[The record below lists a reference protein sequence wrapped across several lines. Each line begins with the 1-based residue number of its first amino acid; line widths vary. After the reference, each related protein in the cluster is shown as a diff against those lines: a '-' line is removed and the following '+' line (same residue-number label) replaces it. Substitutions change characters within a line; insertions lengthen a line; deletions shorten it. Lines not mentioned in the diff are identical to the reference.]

1 MPDARMSSATPGDDV
16 QESERPGAFDRLVVG
31 MNALGSFWVLLLVL
45 LVTSD
50 ALGRTFL
57 NHPIQGTH
65 EMIQISVVGIV
76 FMQLAD
82 TIRTGRLTRSDS
94 VLGILS
100 EKRPRLAAALQCA
113 FHLLGA
119 AFMGIGLWG
128 SVPLLREAIERG
140 SYIGNE
146 GIFTAP
152 VWPVK
157 TIIVMGLA
165 VCLIQFLRLA
175 IASFRQARERRGAS

>member
-1 MPDARMSSATPGDDV
+1 MSDATRDPGAQQTV
-16 QESERPGAFDRLVVG
+16 RPGVFDRLVIG

-45 LVTSD
+45 LVTGD

-57 NHPIQGTH
+57 NHPIEGTH

-82 TIRTGRLTRSDS
+82 TIRTGRLTRADS
-94 VLGILS
+94 ILGICNL
-100 EKRPRLAAALQCA
+100 RWPRVGAAMQCA
-113 FHLLGA
+113 FCVLGA
-119 AFMGIGLWG
+119 LFMGIGLWG
-128 SVPLLREAIERG
+128 SVPLLKEAIDRG
-140 SYIGNE
+140 SYIGND

-157 TIIVMGLA
+157 TIIVVGLA
-165 VCLIQFLRLA
+165 MCLIQFLRLA
-175 IASFRQARERRGAS
+175 IVAFRQAHSRRAVSA

>member
-1 MPDARMSSATPGDDV
+1 MSDAKPAEGAQQTA
-16 QESERPGAFDRLVVG
+16 RPGVFDRLVVG

-57 NHPIQGTH
+57 NHPIEGTH

-82 TIRTGRLTRSDS
+82 TIRTGRLTRADS
-94 VLGILS
+94 ILGICNL
-100 EKRPRLAAALQCA
+100 KWPRVGAAMQCT
-113 FHLLGA
+113 FSFLGA
-119 AFMGIGLWG
+119 AFMGIALWG
-128 SVPLLREAIERG
+128 SVPLLKEAIDRG
-140 SYIGNE
+140 SYIGND

-157 TIIVMGLA
+157 TIIVVGLA
-165 VCLIQFLRLA
+165 MCLLQFLRLA
-175 IASFRQARERRGAS
+175 IVAFRQAQSRRAASA

>member
-1 MPDARMSSATPGDDV
+1 
-16 QESERPGAFDRLVVG
+16 

-45 LVTSD
+45 LITSD

-57 NHPIQGTH
+57 NYPIAGTH

-76 FMQLAD
+76 FLQLAD

-94 VLGILS
+94 FLAVAHSGW
-100 EKRPRLAAALQCA
+100 PRAAAALDGLFCV
-113 FHLLGA
+113 LGA
-119 AFMGIGLWG
+119 MFMGIGLWG
-128 SVPLLREAIERG
+128 SIPLLKEAIERR
-140 SYIGNE
+140 SYLGNE

-157 TIIVMGLA
+157 TIIVVGLG
-165 VCLIQFLRLA
+165 VCLLQFLRLA
-175 IASFRQARERRGAS
+175 VVAFRRVRR

>member
-1 MPDARMSSATPGDDV
+1 V
-16 QESERPGAFDRLVVG
+16 FDRLVVG
-31 MNALGSFWVLLLVL
+31 MNALGSFWILLLVL

-57 NHPIQGTH
+57 NHPIEGTH

-76 FMQLAD
+76 FLQLAD

-94 VLGILS
+94 ILGILGLR
-100 EKRPRLAAALQCA
+100 RPRVAAAMQGA
-113 FHLLGA
+113 FNVLGA

-128 SVPLLREAIERG
+128 SVPLLKEAIDRG
-140 SYIGNE
+140 SYIGND

-157 TIIVMGLA
+157 TIIVVGLA
-165 VCLIQFLRLA
+165 VCLVQFLRLGLT
-175 IASFRQARERRGAS
+175 SFRQARRKHSDAA

>member
-1 MPDARMSSATPGDDV
+1 MSDATQEASAQQPV
-16 QESERPGAFDRLVVG
+16 RPGAFDRLVIG
-31 MNALGSFWVLLLVL
+31 MNALGSFWVLLLVI

-57 NHPIQGTH
+57 NHPIEGTH

-94 VLGILS
+94 ILSLCNLHLPRVGAAMQGAFSVLG
-100 EKRPRLAAALQCA
+100 AV
-113 FHLLGA
+113 
-119 AFMGIGLWG
+119 FMGIGLWG
-128 SVPLLREAIERG
+128 SVPLLKEAIDRG
-140 SYIGNE
+140 SYIGND

-157 TIIVMGLA
+157 TIIVLGLA

-175 IASFRQARERRGAS
+175 IVAFRQAQGRRADTA

>member
-1 MPDARMSSATPGDDV
+1 MSDAKPGAGTQHLV
-16 QESERPGAFDRLVVG
+16 RPGAFDRLVVG
-31 MNALGSFWVLLLVL
+31 MNALGSFWILLLVL

-57 NHPIQGTH
+57 NYPIAGTH

-76 FMQLAD
+76 FLQLAD
-82 TIRTGRLTRSDS
+82 TIRTGRLTRSDT
-94 VLGILS
+94 VLGILN
-100 EKRPRLAAALQCA
+100 PRWPRVGAALQCA
-113 FHLLGA
+113 FCLLGA
-119 AFMGIGLWG
+119 TFMGIGLWG
-128 SVPLLREAIERG
+128 SVPLLKEAIDRG
-140 SYIGNE
+140 SYIGND

-157 TIIVMGLA
+157 TIIVVGLA

-175 IASFRQARERRGAS
+175 IAAFRQAQRHRTDAA

>member
-1 MPDARMSSATPGDDV
+1 MSEVSPGHGARGPG
-16 QESERPGAFDRLVVG
+16 RPGAFDRLVVG
-31 MNALGSFWVLLLVL
+31 MNALGSFWILLLVL

-76 FMQLAD
+76 FLQLAD

-94 VLGILS
+94 VLGILNA
-100 EKRPRLAAALQCA
+100 KRPRLAAALQCA
-113 FHLLGA
+113 FYLLGA
-119 AFMGIGLWG
+119 VFMGIGLWG
-128 SVPLLREAIERG
+128 SVPLLKEAIERG
-140 SYIGNE
+140 SYLGNE

-157 TIIVMGLA
+157 TIIVIGLA
-165 VCLIQFLRLA
+165 VCLVQFLRLA
-175 IASFRQARERRGAS
+175 ISSFRRSRGRADAS

>member
-1 MPDARMSSATPGDDV
+1 MSAAQRQQGAQQSG
-16 QESERPGAFDRLVVG
+16 RPGAFDRLVVG
-31 MNALGSFWVLLLVL
+31 MNALGSFWILLLVL

-57 NHPIQGTH
+57 NYPIQGTH

-76 FMQLAD
+76 FLQLAD

-94 VLGILS
+94 ILGILNLQW
-100 EKRPRLAAALQCA
+100 PRFGAALQCS
-113 FHLLGA
+113 FYLLGA
-119 AFMGIGLWG
+119 VFMGIGLWG
-128 SVPLLREAIERG
+128 SIPLLKEAIERG
-140 SYIGNE
+140 SYIGND

-157 TIIVMGLA
+157 TIIVVGLS
-165 VCLIQFLRLA
+165 VCLIQFLPLA
-175 IASFRQARERRGAS
+175 IASFRQARGQQTDAA

>member
-1 MPDARMSSATPGDDV
+1 MSAAQRGQRAQRSGH
-16 QESERPGAFDRLVVG
+16 PGAFDRLVVG
-31 MNALGSFWVLLLVL
+31 MNALGSFWILLLVL

-57 NHPIQGTH
+57 SYPIQGTH

-76 FMQLAD
+76 FLQLAD

-94 VLGILS
+94 ILGILN
-100 EKRPRLAAALQCA
+100 RQWPRVGAALQCA
-113 FHLLGA
+113 FYLLGA
-119 AFMGIGLWG
+119 TFMGIGLWG
-128 SVPLLREAIERG
+128 SVPLLKEAIDRG
-140 SYIGNE
+140 SYIGND

-157 TIIVMGLA
+157 TIIVIGLA
-165 VCLIQFLRLA
+165 VCLVQFLRLA
-175 IASFRQARERRGAS
+175 MASLRQARGRRADAA

>member
-1 MPDARMSSATPGDDV
+1 MSDAKPDQGAQQSH
-16 QESERPGAFDRLVVG
+16 RPGAFDRLVVG
-31 MNALGSFWVLLLVL
+31 MNALGSFWILLLVV

-57 NHPIQGTH
+57 NHPIEGTH

-76 FMQLAD
+76 FLQLAD

-94 VLGILS
+94 VLGILNLHWPHAS
-100 EKRPRLAAALQCA
+100 AALQCV
-113 FHLLGA
+113 FYLLGA
-119 AFMGIGLWG
+119 TFMGIALWG
-128 SVPLLREAIERG
+128 SVPLLKEAIERG
-140 SYIGNE
+140 SYIGND

-157 TIIVMGLA
+157 TIIVVGLA
-165 VCLIQFLRLA
+165 VCLIQFLRLGFA
-175 IASFRQARERRGAS
+175 AFRQAQRRRTDRT

>member
-1 MPDARMSSATPGDDV
+1 MSDAKPG
-16 QESERPGAFDRLVVG
+16 QGAQPSKGPGAFDRLVVG
-31 MNALGSFWVLLLVL
+31 MNALGSFWILLLVL

-57 NHPIQGTH
+57 NHPIAGTH

-82 TIRTGRLTRSDS
+82 TIRTGRLTRADS
-94 VLGILS
+94 ILGIIDL
-100 EKRPRLAAALQCA
+100 KWPRAAARMQCC
-113 FHLLGA
+113 FYLLGA

-128 SVPLLREAIERG
+128 SVPLLKEAIDRG
-140 SYIGNE
+140 SYIGND

-157 TIIVMGLA
+157 TIIVIGLA
-165 VCLIQFLRLA
+165 VCLMQFLRLGWA
-175 IASFRQARERRGAS
+175 AFRQAQGRSQDAA

>member
-1 MPDARMSSATPGDDV
+1 MSDANHGADALQSA
-16 QESERPGAFDRLVVG
+16 RPGAFDRLVVG
-31 MNALGSFWVLLLVL
+31 MNALGSFWILLLVL
-45 LVTSD
+45 LVTGD

-57 NHPIQGTH
+57 NHPIEGTH

-94 VLGILS
+94 ILGMVTLQW
-100 EKRPRLAAALQCA
+100 PRVGAAMRSA
-113 FHLLGA
+113 FYLLGA
-119 AFMGIGLWG
+119 VFMGIGLWG
-128 SVPLLREAIERG
+128 SVPLLKEAIDRG
-140 SYIGNE
+140 SYIGND

-157 TIIVMGLA
+157 TIIVVGLA
-165 VCLIQFLRLA
+165 VCLVQFLRLGFA
-175 IASFRQARERRGAS
+175 ALREARSPRTDAA

>member
-1 MPDARMSSATPGDDV
+1 MSEADPVHGGH
-16 QESERPGAFDRLVVG
+16 ESGGPGAFDRLVVG
-31 MNALGSFWVLLLVL
+31 MNALGSFWILLLVL

-76 FMQLAD
+76 FLQLAD

-94 VLGILS
+94 VLGILG
-100 EKRPRLAAALQCA
+100 ERCPRLAAGLQCT
-113 FHLLGA
+113 FYLLGA
-119 AFMGIGLWG
+119 SFMGIGLWG
-128 SVPLLREAIERG
+128 SVPLLKEAIERG
-140 SYIGNE
+140 SYLGNE

-157 TIIVMGLA
+157 TIIVIGLA

-175 IASFRQARERRGAS
+175 IASFRQARGRFDAS